1 MTKREM
7 KKYQKLLLEEQ
18 GHLSQGIRKIEQNTL
33 ENTERE
39 SGGDLT
45 SFAET
50 GTDNNERD
58 TALRVASGESDW
70 LHEISDALDR
80 INKGAYGACESC
92 EAEIPVKR
100 LEVFPSARYCI
111 VCQSKLEKDGVL

>member
-50 GTDNNERD
+50 GTDNNERE

-70 LHEISDALDR
+70 LREVSEALLR
-80 INKGAYGACESC
+80 IESGEYGVCEDC
-92 EAEIPVKR
+92 QDPIPVKR
-100 LEVFPSARYCI
+100 LEVFPSARYC
-111 VCQSKLEKDGVL
+111 VNCQSRIEKEDAR

>member
-7 KKYQKLLLEEQ
+7 KKFQKLLLDEQ

-80 INKGAYGACESC
+80 INKGAYGACEGC
-92 EAEIPVKR
+92 EADIPVKR

-111 VCQSKLEKDGVL
+111 ACQSKLEKDGVL

>member
-7 KKYQKLLLEEQ
+7 KKYQKLLLDEQ

-80 INKGAYGACESC
+80 INKATYGNCESC
-92 EAEIPVKR
+92 ESDIPVKR

-111 VCQSKLEKDGVL
+111 TCQSKLEKDGVL